1 MTLDIE
7 NCHATVHAK
16 KVKMSK
22 LEYAGSFGATMKLHI
37 TTPVEGLGTQSQIQQ
52 FPFKMYH

>member
-7 NCHATVHAK
+7 NCHAK